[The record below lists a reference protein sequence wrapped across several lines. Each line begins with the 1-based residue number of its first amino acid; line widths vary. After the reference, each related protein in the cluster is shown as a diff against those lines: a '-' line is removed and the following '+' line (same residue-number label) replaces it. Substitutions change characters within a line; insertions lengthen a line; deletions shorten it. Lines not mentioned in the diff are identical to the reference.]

1 MCYVSDSES
10 NCDPSLSAGVGFPW
24 SWPGALASAG
34 PSLSA
39 SITDTLPAL

>member
-1 MCYVSDSES
+1 MCCVSDFES
-10 NCDPSLSAGVGFPW
+10 NCDPPVAAGVGFPW

-39 SITDTLPAL
+39 SITDTLSAL